1 MCSVDDNYLGTPHS
15 VPYGDGHP
23 EKGAVFSAN
32 QGQYEDNHTR
42 SRCCVVESLLRARW
56 RGASGTH
63 HLRELVLII
72 HRVLERHCIVE
83 IALRLR
89 LRGGHAALVGATHA
103 PLLCERGGPGA
114 RVLVGFGRI
123 VVSEKDAPIILMSLL

>member
-1 MCSVDDNYLGTPHS
+1 MCSVDDNYLGAPHS
-15 VPYGDGHP
+15 VPYDGGHP
-23 EKGAVFSAN
+23 EKGAVLSAN
-32 QGQYEDNHTR
+32 QGQYADNHSK
-42 SRCCVVESLLRARW
+42 SRCCVVEFVLRARW

-63 HLRELVLII
+63 HLRELVQFI
-72 HRVLERHCIVE
+72 HGVLERHRIVE
-83 IALRLR
+83 ITLRLH